1 MAKLVDD
8 DPSTSGKIKVT
19 PIDDSFM
26 LSSDAPNDEFHDAE
40 GDDEN
45 DACNDVLFDKV
56 NKIMSTLK
64 GKKLNMFQLLMDV
77 VGKHSTTIKDLEILV
92 AEEKVSLS
100 GRLTLRRHEMIN
112 CAKLFKQQMI

>member
-1 MAKLVDD
+1 MEQAKN
-8 DPSTSGKIKVT
+8 
-19 PIDDSFM
+19 IDTFESYHSFM

-64 GKKLNMFQLLMDV
+64 GKKLKM
-77 VGKHSTTIKDLEILV
+77 S
-92 AEEKVSLS
+92 S
-100 GRLTLRRHEMIN
+100 
-112 CAKLFKQQMI
+112 